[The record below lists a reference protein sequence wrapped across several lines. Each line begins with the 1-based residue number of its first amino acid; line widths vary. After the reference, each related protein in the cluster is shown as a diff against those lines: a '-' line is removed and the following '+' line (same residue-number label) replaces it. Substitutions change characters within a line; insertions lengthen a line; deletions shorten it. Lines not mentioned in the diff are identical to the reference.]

1 MEHHVILETLCLAVF
16 LGILSQ
22 VIAQKLK
29 MPAIIFMMLF
39 GIIAGPQVLHLL
51 HTDTMDKITVALIS
65 VGVAVILFEGGM
77 KLHLKDIN
85 IAPKAIFNIIFI
97 GPFLTMGTVAVCLHF
112 ILELNWGISFLTG
125 SILTVSGPTVV
136 GPLLERVGVSKKL
149 KEILVWESI
158 FADAVGGVL
167 MVVTLNLVVS
177 GNSLSMDT
185 MGHFLGRLALGGITG
200 YLTGKF
206 LVYIIPKKIIYHEH
220 LSLVILAIILLVYW
234 LSNHFASESGL
245 LTVTIAGMML
255 AQLRHPALEEIKS
268 FKDQLSLL
276 TVSVLFILL
285 ASRID
290 VMSVFNYGW
299 AIGAALLTILFVA
312 RPLMIF
318 LTTMRMKI
326 KVREKLFMVWMSPR
340 GVIAAATASLFTIIL
355 KEQGY
360 PQAEA
365 LETIVFLVIISTV
378 LLLGFTANPIAK
390 LLKVTAPPRNGY
402 LLVGIHE
409 FSIAIANLLK
419 NEGLPVKLIDNN
431 EESVSLAKAEG
442 LEVHCG
448 NIMDEEFLEGIGL
461 DRIGTM
467 LTLTSKDETNTLVC
481 RLGRKL
487 LGMNNAYQIVNTFLS
502 DITDEVLLNFSGS
515 LAFDMKISIQAVN
528 ERLKNSRLKV
538 ERLHLK
544 KTAKGIER
552 PGNLLFPL
560 FFIEKGRV
568 TIAKEDDKIRTTDL
582 IALVMT

>member
-1 MEHHVILETLCLAVF
+1 VDHHLILETLSLAVF

-29 MPAIIFMMLF
+29 MPAIIFLMLF

-51 HTDTMDKITVALIS
+51 HTDRMETITVALIS
-65 VGVAVILFEGGM
+65 VGVAIILFEGGM

-85 IAPKAIFNIIFI
+85 IAPKAIFNIIFL
-97 GPFLTMGTVAVCLHF
+97 GPFITMGTVAICLHF
-112 ILELNWGISFLTG
+112 ILNLNWGISFLTG

-136 GPLLERVGVSKKL
+136 GPLLERVGVHKKL

-158 FADAVGGVL
+158 FADAVGGIL

-177 GNSLSMDT
+177 GSSLSMDT
-185 MGHFLGRLALGGITG
+185 LGHFLGRLALGGITG
-200 YLTGKF
+200 FLTGKF
-206 LVYIIPKKIIYHEH
+206 LVYIIPKKIIFHEQ
-220 LSLVILAIILLVYW
+220 LSLVILSIILLVYW

-255 AQLRHPALEEIKS
+255 AQLRHPALEEITA

-290 VMSVFNYGW
+290 ISHMFTYGW
-299 AIGAALLTILFVA
+299 SIGVALLTILFVA

-318 LTTMRMKI
+318 LTTIRMKI
-326 KVREKLFMVWMSPR
+326 NVREKLFMVWVAPR

-365 LETIVFLVIISTV
+365 LETIVFLIITCTV
-378 LLLGFTANPIAK
+378 LLLGFTANPIAH

-419 NEGLPVKLIDNN
+419 NEGVPVKLVDNN
-431 EESVSLAKAEG
+431 EETIARAKAEG
-442 LEVHCG
+442 LEAHCG
-448 NIMDEEFLEGIGL
+448 NIMDEEFLEGVGL

-502 DITDEVLLNFSGS
+502 DVTDEVLLNFSGL
-515 LAFDMKISIQAVN
+515 LAFDLKISIQVVN
-528 ERLKNSRLKV
+528 ERLKNGRLKV
-538 ERLHLK
+538 KRLQLK
-544 KTAKGIER
+544 KSDKGIER
-552 PGNLLFPL
+552 PSNLLFPL

-568 TIAKEDDKIRTTDL
+568 IIAKEDDQIRTTDL

>member
-1 MEHHVILETLCLAVF
+1 
-16 LGILSQ
+16 
-22 VIAQKLK
+22 
-29 MPAIIFMMLF
+29 
-39 GIIAGPQVLHLL
+39 
-51 HTDTMDKITVALIS
+51 
-65 VGVAVILFEGGM
+65 
-77 KLHLKDIN
+77 
-85 IAPKAIFNIIFI
+85 
-97 GPFLTMGTVAVCLHF
+97 MGTVAICLHF
-112 ILELNWGISFLTG
+112 ILNLNWGISFLTG

-136 GPLLERVGVSKKL
+136 GPLLERVGVHKKL

-158 FADAVGGVL
+158 FADAVGGIL

-177 GNSLSMDT
+177 GSSLSMDT
-185 MGHFLGRLALGGITG
+185 LGHFLGRLALGGITG
-200 YLTGKF
+200 FLTGKF
-206 LVYIIPKKIIYHEH
+206 LVYIIPKKIIFHEQ
-220 LSLVILAIILLVYW
+220 LSLVILSIILLVYW

-255 AQLRHPALEEIKS
+255 AQLRHPALEEITA

-290 VMSVFNYGW
+290 ISHMFTYGW
-299 AIGAALLTILFVA
+299 SIGVALLTILFV
-312 RPLMIF
+312 
-318 LTTMRMKI
+318 
-326 KVREKLFMVWMSPR
+326 VWVAPR

-365 LETIVFLVIISTV
+365 LETIVFLIITCTV
-378 LLLGFTANPIAK
+378 LLLGFTANPIAH

-419 NEGLPVKLIDNN
+419 NEGVPVKLVDNN
-431 EESVSLAKAEG
+431 EETIARAKAEG
-442 LEVHCG
+442 LEAHCG
-448 NIMDEEFLEGIGL
+448 NIMDEEFLEGVGL

-502 DITDEVLLNFSGS
+502 DVTDEVLLNFSGL
-515 LAFDMKISIQAVN
+515 LAFDLKISIQVVN
-528 ERLKNSRLKV
+528 ERLKNGRLKV
-538 ERLHLK
+538 KRLQLK
-544 KTAKGIER
+544 KSDKGIER
-552 PGNLLFPL
+552 PSNLLFPL

-568 TIAKEDDKIRTTDL
+568 IIAKEDDQIRTTDL

>member
-1 MEHHVILETLCLAVF
+1 VDHHLILETLSLAVF

-29 MPAIIFMMLF
+29 MPAIIFLMLF

-51 HTDTMDKITVALIS
+51 HTDRMETITVALIS
-65 VGVAVILFEGGM
+65 VGVAIILFEGGM

-85 IAPKAIFNIIFI
+85 IAPKAIFNIIFL
-97 GPFLTMGTVAVCLHF
+97 GPFITMGTVAICLHF
-112 ILELNWGISFLTG
+112 ILNLNWGISFLTG

-136 GPLLERVGVSKKL
+136 GPLLERVGVHKKL

-158 FADAVGGVL
+158 FADAVGGIL

-177 GNSLSMDT
+177 GSSLSMDT
-185 MGHFLGRLALGGITG
+185 LGHFLGRLALGGITG
-200 YLTGKF
+200 FLTGKF
-206 LVYIIPKKIIYHEH
+206 LVYIIPKKIIFHEQ
-220 LSLVILAIILLVYW
+220 LSLVILSIILLVYW

-255 AQLRHPALEEIKS
+255 AQLRHPALEEITA

-290 VMSVFNYGW
+290 ISHMFTYGW
-299 AIGAALLTILFVA
+299 SIGVALLTILFV
-312 RPLMIF
+312 
-318 LTTMRMKI
+318 
-326 KVREKLFMVWMSPR
+326 
-340 GVIAAATASLFTIIL
+340 ATASLFTIIL

-365 LETIVFLVIISTV
+365 LETIVFLIITCTV
-378 LLLGFTANPIAK
+378 LLLGFTANPIAH

-419 NEGLPVKLIDNN
+419 NEGVPVKLVDNN
-431 EESVSLAKAEG
+431 EETIARAKAEG
-442 LEVHCG
+442 LEAHCG
-448 NIMDEEFLEGIGL
+448 NIMDEEFLEGVGL

-502 DITDEVLLNFSGS
+502 DVTDEVLLNFSGL
-515 LAFDMKISIQAVN
+515 LAFDLKISIQVVN
-528 ERLKNSRLKV
+528 ERLKNGRLKV
-538 ERLHLK
+538 KRLQLK
-544 KTAKGIER
+544 KSDKGIER
-552 PGNLLFPL
+552 PSNLLFPL

-568 TIAKEDDKIRTTDL
+568 IIAKEDDQIRTTDL